1 MRNPPAVAYCID
13 QPAPCYDNRYD
24 RNDVDLT
31 IDFFTPKSM
40 PDAMKQ
46 WVFELAKT
54 NMQAMYE
61 ESEWGWDDK
70 KKLHE
75 CFEDDARYIVARQKD
90 EAQTPVAFLHSRF
103 ELEGACPPRNAAQPA
118 AVAGRRAAP
127 GSLRPSEKPPTPTTP
142 SPPHTHSHT
151 PRLVPLFLAQGRP
164 R

>member
-1 MRNPPAVAYCID
+1 
-13 QPAPCYDNRYD
+13 
-24 RNDVDLT
+24 
-31 IDFFTPKSM
+31 M

-103 ELEGACPPRNAAQPA
+103 ELEGACPRRNAAQPA
-118 AVAGRRAAP
+118 AVAGRGAAP
-127 GSLRPSEKPPTPTTP
+127 GSLRPLAKPPTPTPP
-142 SPPHTHSHT
+142 SPSPHTLTHPS
-151 PRLVPLFLAQGRP
+151 RLVPLFLAQGRP